1 MNTLKRYEELLP
13 TITKD
18 FVQTDKQV
26 LEYILNKPKTF
37 KHYDNTDKQ
46 KLGAYLVGIA
56 KFLGVKEPLDDMQRK
71 MLVRC
76 LVNELND
83 FSLEELDKAIQMGAM
98 GKLEVDNKHYQ
109 CITPMYLS
117 DIVLAYKKHRGMVY
131 KKYTQKI
138 QAIER
143 NKPTKKISEKEKL
156 LISVELAE
164 AEYNDYIK
172 DPEVYTQSEYRFSQY
187 IFIIK
192 FLIKY
197 KFFNSDFNIENYTN
211 EELKNYIIKFF
222 SKVAKSGLPIRQY
235 FRDNWGK

>member
-1 MNTLKRYEELLP
+1 MNTLKPYEELLP

-18 FVQTDKQV
+18 FVKADRQV

-37 KHYDNTDKQ
+37 KLYDNSDKQ
-46 KLGAYLVGIA
+46 KLGAYLIGIA
-56 KFLGVKEPLDDMQRK
+56 KFLGVKETLDDTQRK

-83 FSLEELDKAIQMGAM
+83 FTLEELDKAIQMGAM

-117 DIVLAYKKHRGMVY
+117 DIVLAYKKHRGNVY

-138 QAIER
+138 ASIER
-143 NKPTKKISEKEKL
+143 NKPTKEITEKEKL

-164 AEYNDYIK
+164 AEYNDYLK
-172 DPEVYTQSEYRFSQY
+172 DPEFYTQSEYRFSQY

-197 KFFNSDFNIENYTN
+197 KFFNSNFIIENYTN
-211 EELKNYIIKFF
+211 EQLKVFIIKFF
-222 SKVAKSGLPIRQY
+222 SKVSDSGLTIREY
-235 FRDNWGK
+235 FRDNWNK

>member
-1 MNTLKRYEELLP
+1 MLKRYEELLP

-18 FVQTDKQV
+18 FVKADRQV
-26 LEYILNKPKTF
+26 LEYILNKPKVF
-37 KHYDNTDKQ
+37 KNYDNTDKQ
-46 KLGAYLVGIA
+46 KLGAYLVSIA
-56 KFLGVKEPLDDMQRK
+56 KFLGVKEALDDIQRK

-83 FSLEELDKAIQMGAM
+83 FTLEELDKAIQMGAM

-117 DIVLAYKKHRGMVY
+117 DIVLAYKKHRGLVY
-131 KKYTQKI
+131 KKYNQKI
-138 QAIER
+138 ASIER
-143 NKPTKKISEKEKL
+143 NKPTKKISEKDKL

-172 DPEVYTQSEYRFSQY
+172 DPKVYTESEYRFTQY
-187 IFIIK
+187 KFIIK
-192 FLIKY
+192 FLVKY
-197 KFFNSDFNIENYTN
+197 NFFNNDFNMDNYTD
-211 EELKNYIIKFF
+211 EQLKFYIIKFF
-222 SKVAKSGLPIRQY
+222 KKVSQSNQPIREY